1 MLKKSGI
8 LTIILLYLSTVCG
21 FALNIHYCGNKIASI
36 KIASAAKKC
45 YASEPQKM
53 KCCKDKQVD
62 VKVKD
67 AHEAQPSKSLLGKL
81 FAFELPALPFEDY
94 LFSAQRALLEKFED
108 RGPPP
113 NPQPSSKTP
122 IFIQNRNLRR

>member
-21 FALNIHYCGNKIASI
+21 FALNIHYCGNKIASV

-45 YASEPQKM
+45 YAGEPQKM

-67 AHEAQPSKSLLGKL
+67 AHQGQEVQSLFGKL
-81 FAFELPALPFEDY
+81 FAIDLPALPFEDF
-94 LFSAQRALLEKFED
+94 LFSAQRALLEKFES
-108 RGPPP
+108 RPPP
-113 NPQPSSKTP
+113 QQPDPASKTP